1 MSGKAGLEM
10 MDVAIAGG
18 GVIGHALAVALK
30 RSGGP
35 GFEVALIAPPPAR
48 AAARPAQR
56 AIALGRGSVALFGAI
71 GIWPAIAGRAQAME
85 RIIVTDGRPG
95 GSQLSLLEF
104 ADGAGAGAQA
114 QVIDEDVLAA
124 ACATAAA
131 NAGVRLIA
139 DRVAGFAAAEPGAA
153 IDLASGGRIGAR
165 LAVGAD
171 GARSL
176 LRRAAG
182 IRTVGWCYGQSALVA
197 RVGHERDHHG
207 VAVER
212 FLPAG
217 PFAVLP
223 LRGRASSLVWTEP
236 EAGARRL
243 AGGGADNLRRELA
256 ARWDPE
262 RGQIGR
268 IGPVATFALSFH
280 VARRFASPRLA
291 LAGEA
296 AHQVHPLAGQGLN
309 LGLRDVA
316 ALTEIVVGARRLG
329 LDHGALP
336 ALERYE
342 RWRRFDTISSALAYD
357 GLNRLF
363 SNDNDG
369 LRLARDLGLGVVD
382 RLGFLKRAFMRE
394 GAGLAGTVPRLMTGK
409 AV

>member
-1 MSGKAGLEM
+1 MLGKPGRKVI
-10 MDVAIAGG
+10 DVAIAGG
-18 GVIGHALAVALK
+18 GVIGHVLAVALA
-30 RSGGP
+30 RSAGA
-35 GFEVALIAPPPAR
+35 GFEVAAIAPPPPPAG
-48 AAARPAQR
+48 RPAQR
-56 AIALGRGSVALFGAI
+56 AIALGRGSVALLGAI

-104 ADGAGAGAQA
+104 ADGAGGGAEA
-114 QVIDEDVLAA
+114 QVIEEDALAA
-124 ACATAAA
+124 ACAAAA
-131 NAGVRLIA
+131 ADAGVRLIA
-139 DRVAGFAAAEPGAA
+139 DRVTGYAATEPGAA
-153 IDLASGGRIGAR
+153 LDLASGGRIGAR

-171 GARSL
+171 GRHSV

-182 IRTVGWCYGQSALVA
+182 IKTVGWSYGQSALVA
-197 RVGHERDHHG
+197 RVGHERDHCG

-223 LRGRASSLVWTEP
+223 LSGRASSLVWTEADA
-236 EAGARRL
+236 EARRL
-243 AGGGADNLRRELA
+243 AGGGADNLRTELE
-256 ARWDPE
+256 ARWDRE
-262 RGQIGR
+262 RGRIGE
-268 IGPVATFALSFH
+268 IGPVATFPLAFH
-280 VARRFASPRLA
+280 VARRFAGPRLA

-329 LDHGALP
+329 LDHGTAA

-363 SNDNDG
+363 SNDHDG

-394 GAGLAGTVPRLMTGK
+394 GAGLAGTVPRLMTGE